1 MEEIMDWT
9 DCYTENCSED
19 PNGSESAKVLNAILE
34 LWIGYADFESS
45 YKQFKNAVEVYEKAI
60 NDPYVGKKARV
71 YQSFADYHMNRNKPG
86 NAQKAII
93 RGLCAGL
100 DETENHNLWNYLLQ
114 LTNKIANNTQATM
127 QQLYNAVVSQ
137 VPDASKPK
145 LAPIPLTSAV
155 PLQNPPKKEF
165 VQDFPESK
173 EELKRHEP
181 SVSSQK
187 SSMPS
192 TVPPI
197 AAVQPKPAPI
207 IQQLQQPAPSQQQ
220 QTPQADD
227 FDNLSGMTPEQ
238 VVHLFR
244 FRPIMLFAAPN
255 KEPMASGIL
264 KLTPQEIQLLEAFLG
279 VPLASLSQSGDD
291 PSSFTPE
298 RKKAEYL
305 LDILEQ
311 LWNVQALK
319 ERHFDAW
326 TAELHRV
333 HMNEEKLLLNR
344 LKSSTGIM
352 PPPAIIA
359 QTPEMKKFRK
369 HCEVQIELLNAVI
382 NKIMFSVLMEQVKLL
397 SDLNFPL
404 LHSDFYMSL
413 MSSFSLKKSNLL
425 TRGKESLLANAFFDE
440 KINTTLLSQ
449 QKLLCAVFSIRL
461 NTIQEIRFKTLA
473 MQRNPQGTPSHAV
486 VAQQQQQQ
494 QVQQGISHVNI
505 HPNNSQQTVPM
516 DANQPVPHDQV
527 PKNVPIA
534 VKQEPQD
541 EEEQQQYADGGMELS
556 RLPSEDFDDAPGSER
571 KKRKKRR
578 RSNNML
584 GSHEEDFPPTPES
597 GNFQYGD
604 NDHHHHHH
612 EDPSVGHLTRQYS
625 NTYSEASIDDYSQN
639 AHHQDTM
646 MQDILESKNIHDEL
660 EQPQPQQWVE
670 DNTNRYIEAMEIG
683 TQQEGFDD
691 DAASLFQ
698 ELKSIIQK

>member
-9 DCYTENCSED
+9 DYYTENCSED
-19 PNGSESAKVLNAILE
+19 PNGSESVKVLDSILE

-145 LAPIPLTSAV
+145 LAPIPLTTSAV
-155 PLQNPPKKEF
+155 PLQSLKKEF
-165 VQDFPESK
+165 MQDFAESK

-181 SVSSQK
+181 VVSSQN
-187 SSMPS
+187 SSITS
-192 TVPPI
+192 TVQSI
-197 AAVQPKPAPI
+197 SAFVQPKPAPI

-220 QTPQADD
+220 QQAPQGDD

-382 NKIMFSVLMEQVKLL
+382 NKIMFSILMEQVKLL
-397 SDLNFPL
+397 NDLNFPL

-425 TRGKESLLANAFFDE
+425 TRGKESLLSNAFFEE

-461 NTIQEIRFKTLA
+461 TTIQESRFKTLA
-473 MQRNPQGTPSHAV
+473 MQRNPQVTPSHAA

-494 QVQQGISHVNI
+494 IHQGVSHVNI
-505 HPNNSQQTVPM
+505 HPNNSEQTVPM
-516 DANQPVPHDQV
+516 DASQPVPNEV
-527 PKNVPIA
+527 SKNVPIA
-534 VKQEPQD
+534 VKQEPLD
-541 EEEQQQYADGGMELS
+541 EEEQQQDADGGMELS
-556 RLPSEDFDDAPGSER
+556 RLPSEDFDDTPGSDR

-578 RSNNML
+578 I
-584 GSHEEDFPPTPES
+584 H
-597 GNFQYGD
+597 YGD
-604 NDHHHHHH
+604 NDDHHH

-646 MQDILESKNIHDEL
+646 MQDILESKNMGDPNQL
-660 EQPQPQQWVE
+660 EQPQQQWAE
-670 DNTNRYIEAMEIG
+670 DSTNRYIEAMEMG